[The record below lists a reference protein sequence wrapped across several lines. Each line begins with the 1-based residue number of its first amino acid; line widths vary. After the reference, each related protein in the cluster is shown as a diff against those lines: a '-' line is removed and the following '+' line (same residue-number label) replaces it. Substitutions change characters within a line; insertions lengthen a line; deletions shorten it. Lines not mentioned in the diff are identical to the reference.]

1 MFPHIAH
8 STVQAQH
15 FLSSSSRGISFEKK
29 EEKKKKTQT
38 TTLLLKMI
46 VGVALDHVISRDE

>member
-29 EEKKKKTQT
+29 EEKKKTQT

-46 VGVALDHVISRDE
+46 LGGALDHVISHDG

>member
-29 EEKKKKTQT
+29 EEKKTQT

-46 VGVALDHVISRDE
+46 MGGALDHVISHDG